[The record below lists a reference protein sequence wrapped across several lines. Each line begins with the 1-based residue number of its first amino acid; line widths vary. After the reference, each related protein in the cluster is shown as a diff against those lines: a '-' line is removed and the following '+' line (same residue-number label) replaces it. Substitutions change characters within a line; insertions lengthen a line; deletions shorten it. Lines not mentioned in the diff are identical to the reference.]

1 VFSYAL
7 CCSLCF
13 AVCALSCVVC
23 CVVFCVWSN
32 ARAWL
37 DDDRKSKCV
46 QLSGEGR
53 IQIDFIAFLVE
64 IIVSLE

>member
-1 VFSYAL
+1 MRCV
-7 CCSLCF
+7 
-13 AVCALSCVVC
+13 VRCALPFVRCLVLSVVLYFVC
-23 CVVFCVWSN
+23 GPMQEE
-32 ARAWL
+32 L
-37 DDDRKSKCV
+37 DDRKSKCV